1 MNKMQ
6 SLEFFEFTLFVG
18 FSFVLVI
25 IVYLLSFLL
34 SFSKVYNSSAV
45 FEKISPYE
53 CGFNPFED
61 SRNQFD
67 ISFYLIGIL
76 FIIFD
81 LEVSFLFPWVLALNH
96 INLFGFLA
104 MIVFLIVLTIG
115 FVYEWFSGALDFA

>member
-1 MNKMQ
+1 MQ
-6 SLEFFEFTLFVG
+6 HLEFIEFSLFMG
-18 FSFVLVI
+18 FSFALVLI
-25 IVYLLSFLL
+25 TYSLAFLL
-34 SFSKVYNSSAV
+34 SFSKVYNTSAA

-81 LEVSFLFPWVLALNH
+81 LEVSFLFPWALALNH
-96 INLFGFLA
+96 IELFGFLA
-104 MIVFLIVLTIG
+104 MLVFLVVLTIG
-115 FVYEWFSGALDFA
+115 FIYEWFNGVLDLA

>member
-1 MNKMQ
+1 MQ
-6 SLEFFEFTLFVG
+6 YIEFFEFTLFMG
-18 FSFVLVI
+18 FSFALVLI
-25 IVYLLSFLL
+25 TYFLAFFL
-34 SFSKVYNSSAV
+34 SFSRVISST

-53 CGFNPFED
+53 CGFNPFEE

-96 INLFGFLA
+96 IEFFGFLA
-104 MIVFLIVLTIG
+104 MLVFLIVLTIG
-115 FVYEWFSGALDFA
+115 FIYEWFNGVLDFA

>member
-1 MNKMQ
+1 MYFGLDL
-6 SLEFFEFTLFVG
+6 SLFLG
-18 FSFVLVI
+18 FSFVLVLI
-25 IVYLLSFLL
+25 TYFLAFIF
-34 SFSKVYNSSAV
+34 SFSRLYNTT

-81 LEVSFLFPWVLALNH
+81 LEVSFLFPWVLSLD
-96 INLFGFLA
+96 IIGLFGYLV
-104 MIVFLIVLTIG
+104 MILFLIVLTVG
-115 FVYEWFSGALDFA
+115 FIYEWYSGTLDFA

>member
-1 MNKMQ
+1 MQ
-6 SLEFFEFTLFVG
+6 HLEFFEFTLFMG
-18 FSFVLVI
+18 FSFALVI

-34 SFSKVYNSSAV
+34 SFSKVYNSSAA

-81 LEVSFLFPWVLALNH
+81 LEVSFLFPWDLALNH
-96 INLFGFLA
+96 INIFGFLA
-104 MIVFLIVLTIG
+104 MLVFLVVLTIG
-115 FVYEWFSGALDFA
+115 FIYEWFSGALDFA

>member
-1 MNKMQ
+1 MQ
-6 SLEFFEFTLFVG
+6 NFEFFEFTLFMG
-18 FSFVLVI
+18 FSLALVLI
-25 IVYLLSFLL
+25 TYFLSFFL
-34 SFSKVYNSSAV
+34 SFSKVLLTSSS

-81 LEVSFLFPWVLALNH
+81 LEVSFLFPWVLSLSH
-96 INLFGFLA
+96 IGFFGFLA
-104 MIVFLIVLTIG
+104 AAIFLIVLTIG
-115 FVYEWFSGALDFA
+115 FIYEWFNGVLDFS

>member
-1 MNKMQ
+1 MQ
-6 SLEFFEFTLFVG
+6 HLEFFEFSLFMG
-18 FSFVLVI
+18 FSFALVL
-25 IVYLLSFLL
+25 IVYFLSFFL
-34 SFSKVYNSSAV
+34 SFSSIFNSSAA

-81 LEVSFLFPWVLALNH
+81 LEVSFLFPWILSLNH
-96 INLFGFLA
+96 IELYGFFA
-104 MIVFLIVLTIG
+104 MLVFLVVLTIG
-115 FVYEWFSGALDFA
+115 FIYEWFNGVLDVA

>member
-1 MNKMQ
+1 MTRREGTDRVVETVVKQKYANVKPT
-6 SLEFFEFTLFVG
+6 SILHCTHNN
-18 FSFVLVI
+18 
-25 IVYLLSFLL
+25 
-34 SFSKVYNSSAV
+34 KVYNTSAA

-96 INLFGFLA
+96 INIFGFLS
-104 MIVFLIVLTIG
+104 MLVFLVVLTIG
-115 FVYEWFSGALDFA
+115 FIYEWFSGALDFA

>member
-1 MNKMQ
+1 MQ
-6 SLEFFEFTLFVG
+6 HLEFFEFTLFMG
-18 FSFVLVI
+18 FSFGLVLI
-25 IVYLLSFLL
+25 TYSLAFIL
-34 SFSKVYNSSAV
+34 SFSKVYNTSAA

-81 LEVSFLFPWVLALNH
+81 LEVSFLFPWVLSLNH
-96 INLFGFLA
+96 IEIFGFLA
-104 MIVFLIVLTIG
+104 MLVFLVVLTIG
-115 FVYEWFSGALDFA
+115 FIYEWFNGVLDLA

>member
-1 MNKMQ
+1 MQ
-6 SLEFFEFTLFVG
+6 HLEFFEFTLFMG
-18 FSFVLVI
+18 FSFILVL

-34 SFSKVYNSSAV
+34 SFSKIYNSSAV

-61 SRNQFD
+61 SRTQFD

-96 INLFGFLA
+96 INLFGFFA
-104 MIVFLIVLTIG
+104 MIVFLLVLTIG
-115 FVYEWFSGALDFA
+115 FIYEWFSGALDFA

>member
-1 MNKMQ
+1 MNT
-6 SLEFFEFTLFVG
+6 LIFFIFFVPIL
-18 FSFVLVI
+18 VLI
-25 IVYLLSFLL
+25 LLILNQLL
-34 SFSKVYNSSAV
+34 AV
-45 FEKISPYE
+45 NNPDSEKISPYE

-96 INLFGFLA
+96 INIFGFLA
-104 MIVFLIVLTIG
+104 MLVFLVVLTIG
-115 FVYEWFSGALDFA
+115 FIYEWFSGALDFA

>member
-1 MNKMQ
+1 MQ
-6 SLEFFEFTLFVG
+6 HLEFFEFTLFMG
-18 FSFVLVI
+18 FSLALVLI
-25 IVYLLSFLL
+25 TYFLAFIL
-34 SFSKVYNSSAV
+34 SFSKVYNSSAA

-96 INLFGFLA
+96 VEIFGFLA
-104 MIVFLIVLTIG
+104 MLVFLVVLTIG
-115 FVYEWFSGALDFA
+115 FIYEWFNGVLDTV

>member
-1 MNKMQ
+1 MQ
-6 SLEFFEFTLFVG
+6 HLEFFELTLFMG
-18 FSFVLVI
+18 FSFALVI

-96 INLFGFLA
+96 INIFGFLS
-104 MIVFLIVLTIG
+104 MLVFLVVLTIG
-115 FVYEWFSGALDFA
+115 FIYEWFSGALDFA

>member
-1 MNKMQ
+1 MQ
-6 SLEFFEFTLFVG
+6 HLEFFEFSLFMG
-18 FSFVLVI
+18 FSFALVI
-25 IVYLLSFLL
+25 ITYSLAFLL
-34 SFSKVYNSSAV
+34 SFSKVYNTSAA

-96 INLFGFLA
+96 IELFGFLA
-104 MIVFLIVLTIG
+104 MLVFLVVLTIG
-115 FVYEWFSGALDFA
+115 FIYEWFNGVLDLA